1 MTITRTICSASL
13 LALAAIVGPV
23 APGYAGE
30 PCCDWVYGKYI
41 NLKTGKEVKPP
52 KGAVA
57 PGSGESAASAANRY
71 CAKPAEATAPLECS
85 FSSMKRLPRELKG
98 KGRELLQILISRDF
112 ETGEPRKA
120 LGGFRAGHAECINV
134 EGCSLKC
141 LGTLASLASKGME
154 AK

>member
-1 MTITRTICSASL
+1 MTITRTFCSAGL
-13 LALAAIVGPV
+13 LALAAIMGPV

-57 PGSGESAASAANRY
+57 PGSVESAA
-71 CAKPAEATAPLECS
+71 
-85 FSSMKRLPRELKG
+85 REPKG

-112 ETGEPRKA
+112 ETGEPRKPREGFVRDVQSA
-120 LGGFRAGHAECINV
+120 IKDAGGRL
-134 EGCSLKC
+134 CSIVLI
-141 LGTLASLASKGME
+141 LHG
-154 AK
+154 